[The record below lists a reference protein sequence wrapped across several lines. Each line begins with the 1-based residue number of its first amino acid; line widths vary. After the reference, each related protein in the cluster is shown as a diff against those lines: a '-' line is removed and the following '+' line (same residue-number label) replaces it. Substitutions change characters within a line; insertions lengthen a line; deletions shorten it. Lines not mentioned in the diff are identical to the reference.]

1 MSIAQRIQDLR
12 CSLPSEVSL
21 LAISKYQPIERLQ
34 EAYDAG
40 QRLFGEN
47 HIQEMAAKAATLPA
61 DIQWHSTG
69 HVQTNKIKYM
79 ASFVSLIHAV
89 DSFRLLR
96 EIDKHAARHG
106 RVIDCLLQIHIA
118 QEDTKYGFTPDECLN
133 MLANEPWRELHHV
146 RITGLMAM
154 GSNTDDM
161 EQVRGEF
168 KQIKSLF
175 DELKEKCF
183 SDEPSFCQISE
194 GMTDDYPIAI
204 EEGSTIVRIGSMIF
218 GERETQTSRNVND

>member
-1 MSIAQRIQDLR
+1 MSIASQIQQLR
-12 CSLPSEVSL
+12 SSLPEGVSL
-21 LAISKYQPIERLQ
+21 LAISKYQPIEALQ

-47 HIQEMAAKAATLPA
+47 HIQEMAAKAAVLPK
-61 DIQWHSTG
+61 DIEWHFTG

-79 ASFVSLIHAV
+79 APFVSLIHAV

-96 EIDKHAARHG
+96 EIDKHAAKHN

-118 QEDTKYGFTPDECLN
+118 QEETKYGLTIEECRQL
-133 MLANEPWRELHHV
+133 LATEPWRELQHI

-161 EQVRGEF
+161 HQVRSEF
-168 KQIKSLF
+168 RQMRHLF
-175 DELKEKCF
+175 EELKTTYF
-183 SDEPSFCQISE
+183 ADEPSFAQLSE

-218 GERETQTSRNVND
+218 GSRGY